1 MQFVFNRLD
10 CEARRPTMKYVLRI
24 AIVIVAAATLAFPL
38 FAGFS
43 GTDVFVASAGHGS
56 GNGGSQWR
64 TTLWIHN
71 PGSSAVNCQV
81 QLLLRGQPNPSPAV
95 YNLTVPAGD
104 TVKFEDATWNLFG
117 IEGYGALRITA
128 GSPVVVNSRI
138 YNQPG
143 GSISD
148 TQGQFFAAVP
158 SSFAIGTGES
168 TDVLGVN
175 QASNGDFRFNFGMV
189 ETTGSSASVLVR
201 LYDGDG
207 TMLGSKT
214 YNLGG
219 REAVQVNDLAELGA
233 GSTPTGNGRLH
244 FEVTSGSGRVIAFG
258 SGIANLSSDPSTFEM
273 SLHAS
278 SAGSGDITS
287 VSAGQGLTGGGTSGD
302 VTLSVAN
309 HGINTTMMSASGASS
324 GQVLKASG
332 GNVVWAQDDTGGMT
346 LPYSGSSS
354 TSGDAFYITN
364 TGNGRAIRA
373 VATNDTAVWAT
384 TSKGFAAVHAQND
397 DGQGLYANSAT
408 SDAVGGYA
416 STATKSGVYG
426 TNSSSSGYGVFGR
439 NGTGAY
445 GFLGSGARGVGAYA
459 PNLFGYR
466 AAYFS
471 GDVDVTGNLT
481 KGGGSFKIDHP
492 LDPAGKYLYH
502 SFVESPDMMNIYN
515 GNVTLDAEGSAWI
528 DLPDWFQALN
538 RSFRYQLTPI
548 GAPAPNLYV
557 AEEISNNRFRIAG
570 GPAGL
575 TVSWMVTGVRH
586 DAWAEQHRI
595 PVEVEKA
602 PAERGLY
609 IHPELFGQPEERNVE
624 WATHP
629 ESAPPQIRER
639 LLPRSE

>member
-1 MQFVFNRLD
+1 
-10 CEARRPTMKYVLRI
+10 MKYVVRITI
-24 AIVIVAAATLAFPL
+24 AIVAVAAMALPL
-38 FAGFS
+38 FAGHS

-56 GNGGSQWR
+56 GYGGSQWR

-81 QLLLRGQPNPSPAV
+81 QLLLRGQANPSPAV

-128 GSPVVVNSRI
+128 ASPVVVNSRI

-158 SSFAIGTGES
+158 ASFAIGTGES
-168 TDVLGVN
+168 TEVLGVN
-175 QASNGDFRFNFGMV
+175 QASDGDFRFNFGMV
-189 ETTGSSASVLVR
+189 ETTGSAASVLVR
-201 LYDGDG
+201 FYDGDG

-233 GSTPTGNGRLH
+233 GAAPTGNGRLH

-258 SGIANLSSDPSTFEM
+258 SGIANQSSDPSTFEM
-273 SLHAS
+273 SLHAC

-309 HGINTTMMSASGASS
+309 HGINTSMMSASGASS

-364 TGNGRAIRA
+364 TGNGRAMRA

-397 DGQGLYANSAT
+397 DGQGVYANSAT
-408 SDAVGGYA
+408 SDAVGAYA
-416 STATKSGVYG
+416 STAYMSGVYG
-426 TNSSSSGYGVFGR
+426 NNSDSSGYGVFGR
-439 NGTGAY
+439 NNTGTY
-445 GFLGSGARGVGAYA
+445 GYLGSGARGVGAYA
-459 PNLFGYR
+459 PSVFGYR
-466 AAYFS
+466 AAYFT
-471 GDVDVTGNLT
+471 GDVDVAGTLT

-515 GNVTLDAEGSAWI
+515 GNVTLDADGSAWI

-575 TVSWMVTGVRH
+575 TVSWMVTGIRH
-586 DAWAEQHRI
+586 DPWAMAHRI
-595 PVEVEKA
+595 PVEVDKT
-602 PAERGLY
+602 PVERGLY
-609 IHPELFGQPEERNVE
+609 LYPDLYGQPEERNVE